1 MPLRSR
7 YSTRSKKP
15 MYKKRSFKSLK
26 KTSKKPTKV
35 FKKKVAKVINSMA
48 ESKYNHVTHEGL
60 DRLVSVTSN
69 QNDLPVGYHPNKQLT
84 LRGFCFT
91 DANDGTTPANVGA
104 DLNMWCVPSIARFKP
119 LNLDACFGKNSS
131 TRPKNAIEGSYIS
144 PSMSRCS
151 FVINVPSEPV
161 TIVDKARSQG
171 IPQLFRM
178 IVFSTKEAMNN
189 ANSWDWDDYA
199 IADKL
204 FLDQFGESEGYM
216 STAGTS
222 PKAINSSNL
231 LTKPVN
237 KRLFKVLKDTSFVLQ
252 SPPRS

>member
-60 DRLVSVTSN
+60 DRLVSISAN
-69 QNDLPVGYHPNKQLT
+69 QGDLPTGYHPNKQLT

-104 DLNMWCVPSIARFKP
+104 DLNMWCVPSVARFEP
-119 LNLDACFGKNSS
+119 LNLDACFGKTST

-151 FVINVPSEPV
+151 FVVNVPSEPV

-178 IVFSTKEAMNN
+178 IVFCTKEAMNN
-189 ANSWDWDDYA
+189 ANSWDWDDFA

-204 FLDQFGESEGYM
+204 FLDQFGEFEGYM
-216 STAGTS
+216 GTAGTS
-222 PKAINSSNL
+222 PKAINS
-231 LTKPVN
+231 T
-237 KRLFKVLKDTSFVLQ
+237 T
-252 SPPRS
+252 RS